1 MPSNEQSRV
10 WDGVYTSFSE
20 IKYERDVFEEA
31 IWSDK
36 QVKRAE
42 AALLDSRSG
51 RSPSGVTNDYALPV
65 VAALAAPIGRP
76 LRILVFGGGLGTS
89 YIPLK
94 SMLQPAQEVVF
105 IIVENATMC
114 GLGNAMFADDAAIT
128 FLSSIPAG
136 ERFDI
141 VHAGSSIHYVDDWRG
156 TIRQF
161 AGTGPNYILFADLPA
176 GDIDTFVT
184 GQSFHGRQIPVRFWN
199 VGEFSS
205 CVEGFG
211 YELIFKAAYAGGYLE
226 QDASLTSHFDSR
238 HRLDHFCQLVFRR
251 KGESR
256 ITPFDTLR
264 APRAHRGANPESR
277 T

>member
-1 MPSNEQSRV
+1 MPINEQSRV

-20 IKYERDVFEEA
+20 ITYEHDVFEET
-31 IWSDK
+31 IWSEK
-36 QVKRAE
+36 QVKRAQ
-42 AALLDSRSG
+42 AALLDSKAG
-51 RSPSGVTNDYALPV
+51 RSPLGVTNDYALPV
-65 VAALAAPIGRP
+65 VAALAAPTGRA
-76 LRILVFGGGLGTS
+76 LRILDFGGGLGTS
-89 YIPLK
+89 YISLK
-94 SMLQPAQEVVF
+94 SMLAPRQKVAFV
-105 IIVENATMC
+105 IVENATMC
-114 GLGNAMFADDAAIT
+114 DAGDKMFADDTAIT
-128 FLSSIPAG
+128 FRSSIPCD

-156 TIRQF
+156 TIRQL

-199 VGEFSS
+199 AGEFSS

-226 QDASLTSHFDSR
+226 QDASLPTSHFDSR

-251 KGESR
+251 KR
-256 ITPFDTLR
+256 L
-264 APRAHRGANPESR
+264 APGR
-277 T
+277 